1 MVYTDKDRVRVVVAT
16 SVYRIE
22 GEMHVLKDS
31 RLTDSLNSKAKDF
44 FAVTGAKVF
53 DLGNDEML
61 YEAEYVAVNRSS
73 ISVVIPL

>member
-22 GEMHVLKDS
+22 GDMHVLKDS
-31 RLTDSLNSKAKDF
+31 RLTDSLNSKSKDF
-44 FAVTGAKVF
+44 FALTNAQVF
-53 DLGNDEML
+53 DLGSGEAL
-61 YEAEYVAVNRSS
+61 YEAEYVAVSRGS